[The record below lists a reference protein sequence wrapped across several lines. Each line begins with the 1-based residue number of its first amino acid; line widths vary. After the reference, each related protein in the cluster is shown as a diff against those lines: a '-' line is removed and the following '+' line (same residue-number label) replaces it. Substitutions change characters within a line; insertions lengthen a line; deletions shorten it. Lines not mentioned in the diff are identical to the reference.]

1 MAAADTGWMTIENL
15 SIRSGVTTRNI
26 RAYQSRGLLPAP
38 VARSGER
45 AAFYT
50 AEHLARLRLVNRL
63 QERGFS
69 LAGIGDLLD
78 SLAAGKTLE
87 QVLGIESA
95 IAETEEDESRI
106 VADEELRALL
116 PDSADAEA
124 SIERLV
130 AIGLVDRHDRA
141 YRIRNPRVFELGLAA
156 VQAGIPVEALLDEFV
171 RLRGDLHEVALRFVG
186 LFTRHVLD
194 PFLEAGMPKERLD
207 GVIEHLK
214 RLRQLAV
221 SATETLMRQAIS
233 DETEAAARANLAQ
246 ITSPPKRA

>member
-1 MAAADTGWMTIENL
+1 MATTDAGWMTIENL

-26 RAYQSRGLLPAP
+26 RAYQSRGLLPPP

-50 AEHLARLRLVNRL
+50 AEHLARLRLVSRL

-69 LAGIGDLLD
+69 LAGIADLLD
-78 SLAAGKTLE
+78 SLASGKTLE

-95 IAETEEDESRI
+95 IAEAEEDESRI
-106 VADEELRALL
+106 VDESELLALL
-116 PDSADAEA
+116 PNSTDPEA

-130 AIGLVDRHDRA
+130 AIGLVDRHERA

-156 VQAGIPVEALLDEFV
+156 VEAGIPVEALLDEFV

-194 PFLEAGMPKERLD
+194 PFLEAGMPKEKLD
-207 GVIEHLK
+207 AVVEHLK

-233 DETEAAARANLAQ
+233 DETEAAARANLAHL
-246 ITSPPKRA
+246 TSPPKRA

>member
-1 MAAADTGWMTIENL
+1 
-15 SIRSGVTTRNI
+15 
-26 RAYQSRGLLPAP
+26 
-38 VARSGER
+38 
-45 AAFYT
+45 
-50 AEHLARLRLVNRL
+50 VNRL

-207 GVIEHLK
+207 GIIEHLK